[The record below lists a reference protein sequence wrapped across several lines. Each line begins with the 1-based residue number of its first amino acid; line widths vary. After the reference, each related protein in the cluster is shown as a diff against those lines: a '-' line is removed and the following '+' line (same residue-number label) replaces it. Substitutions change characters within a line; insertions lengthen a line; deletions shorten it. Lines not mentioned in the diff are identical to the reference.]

1 MKNRLHLD
9 RYNIQQRD
17 FTSPYCEWQSSGT
30 STLEMA
36 HKNVFMLIDDD
47 EDDRDIFLS
56 VLLEIA
62 PEVECLIGTNGH
74 DGLARLRSFSR
85 LPQLI
90 FLDLNMPLMDGKQF
104 LVEIKKTDLLKNI
117 PVVILS
123 TSSDRD
129 TIAQTRALGAID
141 FITKPDRY
149 SDWEEVLK
157 RMIL

>member
-1 MKNRLHLD
+1 MTN
-9 RYNIQQRD
+9 
-17 FTSPYCEWQSSGT
+17 
-30 STLEMA
+30 
-36 HKNVFMLIDDD
+36 KNVFMLIDDD

-56 VLLEIA
+56 VLTEIA
-62 PEVECLIGTNGH
+62 PNVECLVGTNGH
-74 DGLARLRSFSR
+74 DGLTRLRNFSD
-85 LPQLI
+85 LPKLI

-104 LVEIKKTDLLKNI
+104 LIEIKKTDSLKNI

-149 SDWEEVLK
+149 SEWEAVLK
-157 RMIL
+157 KMIQ